1 MSKRYLF
8 TWEESY
14 LINKELLRRKTNFTT
29 KYGPDTVVSLSVWE
43 HTPSE
48 IMQILCSGGLF
59 SEDKLIILYDMPGQT
74 TSPKGT
80 AELEEAISTQREMLH
95 PDYFI
100 IFISYKPDKRKKA
113 YKFFEQHCETKTF
126 SPMDMRSIPKFLTQ
140 EFDEYNTS
148 NNTLTR
154 EHIEHIVELVW
165 TDGRRLSSEIRKLCD
180 SLNAEWWTLSRQLIN
195 EVVTASQE
203 SSAFEIIDEL
213 VKAPSTTLLS
223 KIDMIVASG
232 EVRQAI
238 HGGLLRWMKTMIAYG
253 TCLVHNQDP
262 KSLWLAPF
270 VAGKYNKYQDN
281 IRNNIDWYIHIYNKL
296 LEYDYNIK
304 NWSADDKW
312 YRLHLKS
319 LLSEKNLI
327 S

>member
-14 LINKELLRRKTNFTT
+14 LIHKELLRRKTNFTT

-59 SEDKLIILYDMPGQT
+59 SEDKLIILYDIPGQT

-80 AELEEAISTQREMLH
+80 AELEEAIMTQREMLH

-100 IFISYKPDKRKKA
+100 IFVSYKPDKRKKA
-113 YKFFEQHCETKTF
+113 YKFFEQHCESKTF
-126 SPMDMRSIPKFLTQ
+126 SPMDMRSIPKFLSE
-140 EFDEYNTS
+140 EFNEYNTS

-154 EHIEHIVELVW
+154 DHIDHIVELVG
-165 TDGRRLSSEIRKLCD
+165 TDGRRLSSEIKKLCD
-180 SLNAEWWTLSRQLIN
+180 SLNAEWWQLTTQLIN
-195 EVVTASQE
+195 EVITPSQE
-203 SSAFEIIDEL
+203 STAFEIVDEL
-213 VKAPSTTLLS
+213 VKAPSSSIVS
-223 KIDMIVASG
+223 KLDMIIASG

-238 HGGLLRWMKTMIAYG
+238 HGWLLRWMKNIIAYG
-253 TCLVHNQDP
+253 LCLRDNQDT
-262 KSLWLAPF
+262 KSLWLEPF

-281 IRNNIDWYIHIYNKL
+281 IRNNLEWYIHIYNKL

-304 NWSADDKW
+304 NGITEDKW

-319 LLSEKNLI
+319 LLFENNLI